1 MPKLSQTLEQRQK
14 LSPQQIL
21 QTVLLQMNSVDLEE
35 RIIEELEENPALELS
50 EPVETESES
59 ESESEESTEDV
70 DWDEI
75 LNAEDEERTEGPY
88 DRSKEVRE
96 VPVREV
102 LTPVERLLEQ
112 IDLMDISATD
122 RVIAESIIWNI
133 DEQGY
138 IAAEVELIADR
149 LDAEMSDVER
159 VLKVVQRME
168 PPGIGSRDLQECLA
182 VQLEVNGESDLAYK
196 IVREKFEDF
205 ANRRFEQ
212 LEVELNCHRDDLQ
225 EAFDVISR
233 LNPKPGEG
241 SPTSDADY
249 ILPDLLVEEVDGKL
263 LVSVNDGNLPDI
275 RLSSLYENLLKV
287 KNGNSSDVKFF
298 LKKKVESAKWF
309 VLAVQQRQLTM
320 IKVMNAIINR
330 QDAFFSGDTSI
341 LRPMILKDIA
351 DEIEMDIST
360 VSRVTRGKYVQTP
373 WGVFELKHFFSEGMV
388 TESGEEVSTK
398 LVKDVLKKI
407 IDSENKGHP
416 HSDDKLAER
425 MKEKGYLIARRTVA
439 KYREQLKIPVARL
452 RRALPN

>member
-1 MPKLSQTLEQRQK
+1 MSKLSQTLEQRQK

-35 RIIEELEENPALELS
+35 RIYKELEENPALEIS
-50 EPVETESES
+50 DPEQTESD
-59 ESESEESTEDV
+59 SESEESKEDV

-75 LNAEDEERTEGPY
+75 LNSEDEERTEGPY
-88 DRSKEVRE
+88 DRSKKERE
-96 VPVREV
+96 VPIMEV
-102 LTPVERLLEQ
+102 LTPVERLLEH
-112 IDLMDISATD
+112 IDLLDISSTD
-122 RVIAESIIWNI
+122 RAIAKSIIWNI

-138 IAAEVELIADR
+138 LGTEIDLIADR
-149 LDAEMSDVER
+149 LDAEVSDVKQMLR
-159 VLKVVQRME
+159 IVQRME
-168 PPGIGSRDLQECLA
+168 PPGIAARDLQECLA
-182 VQLEVNGESDLAYK
+182 VQLELSGDNDLAYK
-196 IVREKFEDF
+196 IITEKFEDF
-205 ANRRFEQ
+205 ANRRFER
-212 LEVELNCHRDDLQ
+212 LKEELTCNRDELQ

-275 RLSSLYENLLKV
+275 RLSSLYGNLLKA
-287 KNGNSSDVKFF
+287 KNGNSSDVKIF

-330 QDAFFSGDTSI
+330 QDAFFSGDTST
-341 LRPMILKDIA
+341 LRPMILKNIA
-351 DEIEMDIST
+351 DAIEMDIST

-373 WGVFELKHFFSEGMV
+373 WGVFELKHFFSEGMT

-416 HSDDKLAER
+416 NSDDKLAEM

-439 KYREQLKIPVARL
+439 KYREKLKIPVARL
-452 RRALPN
+452 RRALP

>member
-1 MPKLSQTLEQRQK
+1 MSKLSQTLEQRQK

-35 RIIEELEENPALELS
+35 RIYKELEENPALEIS
-50 EPVETESES
+50 DPEQTESD
-59 ESESEESTEDV
+59 SESEESKEDV

-75 LNAEDEERTEGPY
+75 LNSEDEERTEGPY
-88 DRSKEVRE
+88 DRSKKERE
-96 VPVREV
+96 VPIMEV
-102 LTPVERLLEQ
+102 LTPVERLLEH
-112 IDLMDISATD
+112 IDLLDISSTD
-122 RVIAESIIWNI
+122 RAIAKSIIWNI

-138 IAAEVELIADR
+138 LGTEIDLIADR
-149 LDAEMSDVER
+149 LDAEVSDVKQMLR
-159 VLKVVQRME
+159 IVQRME
-168 PPGIGSRDLQECLA
+168 PPGIAARDLQECLA
-182 VQLEVNGESDLAYK
+182 VQLELSGDNDLAYK
-196 IVREKFEDF
+196 IITEKFEDF
-205 ANRRFEQ
+205 ANRRFER
-212 LEVELNCHRDDLQ
+212 LKEELTCNRDELQ

-275 RLSSLYENLLKV
+275 RLSSLYGNLLKA
-287 KNGNSSDVKFF
+287 KNGNSSDVKNF

-330 QDAFFSGDTSI
+330 QDAFFSGDTST
-341 LRPMILKDIA
+341 LRPMILKNIA
-351 DEIEMDIST
+351 DAIEMDIST

-373 WGVFELKHFFSEGMV
+373 WGVFELKHFFSEGMT

-416 HSDDKLAER
+416 NSDDKLAEM

-439 KYREQLKIPVARL
+439 KYREKLKIPVARL
-452 RRALPN
+452 RRALP

>member
-1 MPKLSQTLEQRQK
+1 MSKLSQTLEQRQK

-35 RIIEELEENPALELS
+35 RIYKELEENPALEIS
-50 EPVETESES
+50 DPEQTESD
-59 ESESEESTEDV
+59 SESEESKEDV

-75 LNAEDEERTEGPY
+75 LNSEDEERTEGPY
-88 DRSKEVRE
+88 DRSKKERE
-96 VPVREV
+96 VPIMEV
-102 LTPVERLLEQ
+102 LTPVERLLEH
-112 IDLMDISATD
+112 IDLLDISSTD
-122 RVIAESIIWNI
+122 RAIAKSIIWNI

-138 IAAEVELIADR
+138 LGTEIDLIADR
-149 LDAEMSDVER
+149 LDAEVSDVKQMLR
-159 VLKVVQRME
+159 IVQRME
-168 PPGIGSRDLQECLA
+168 PPGIAARDLQECLA
-182 VQLEVNGESDLAYK
+182 VQLELSGDNDLAYK
-196 IVREKFEDF
+196 IITEKFEDF
-205 ANRRFEQ
+205 ANRRFER
-212 LEVELNCHRDDLQ
+212 LKEELTCNRDELQ

-275 RLSSLYENLLKV
+275 RLSSLYGNLLKA

-330 QDAFFSGDTSI
+330 QDAFFSGDTST
-341 LRPMILKDIA
+341 LRPMILKNIA
-351 DEIEMDIST
+351 DAIEMDIST

-373 WGVFELKHFFSEGMV
+373 WGVFELKHFFSEGMA

-416 HSDDKLAER
+416 NSDDKLAEM

-439 KYREQLKIPVARL
+439 KYREKLKIPVARL
-452 RRALPN
+452 RRALP

>member
-1 MPKLSQTLEQRQK
+1 MSKLSQTLEQRQK

-35 RIIEELEENPALELS
+35 RIYKELEENPALEISDS
-50 EPVETESES
+50 EQTESD
-59 ESESEESTEDV
+59 SESEESKEDV

-75 LNAEDEERTEGPY
+75 LNSEDEERTEGPY
-88 DRSKEVRE
+88 DRSKKERE
-96 VPVREV
+96 VPIMEV
-102 LTPVERLLEQ
+102 LTPVERLLEH
-112 IDLMDISATD
+112 IDLLDISSTD
-122 RVIAESIIWNI
+122 RAIAKSIIWNI

-138 IAAEVELIADR
+138 LGTEIDLIADR
-149 LDAEMSDVER
+149 LDAEVSDVKQMLR
-159 VLKVVQRME
+159 IVQRME
-168 PPGIGSRDLQECLA
+168 PPGIAARDLQECLA
-182 VQLEVNGESDLAYK
+182 VQLELSGDNDLAYK
-196 IVREKFEDF
+196 IITEKFEDF
-205 ANRRFEQ
+205 ANRRFER
-212 LEVELNCHRDDLQ
+212 LKEELTCNRDELQ

-275 RLSSLYENLLKV
+275 RLSSLYGNLLKA
-287 KNGNSSDVKFF
+287 KNGNSSDVKIF

-330 QDAFFSGDTSI
+330 QDAFFSGDTST
-341 LRPMILKDIA
+341 LRPMILKNIA
-351 DEIEMDIST
+351 DAIEMDIST
-360 VSRVTRGKYVQTP
+360 ISRVTRGKYVQTP
-373 WGVFELKHFFSEGMV
+373 WGVFELKHFFSEGMT

-416 HSDDKLAER
+416 NSDDKLAEM

-439 KYREQLKIPVARL
+439 KYREKLKIPVARL
-452 RRALPN
+452 RRALP

>member
-1 MPKLSQTLEQRQK
+1 MSKLSQTLEQRQK

-35 RIIEELEENPALELS
+35 RIYKELEENPALEISDS
-50 EPVETESES
+50 EQTESD
-59 ESESEESTEDV
+59 SESEESKEDV

-75 LNAEDEERTEGPY
+75 LNSEDEERTEGPY
-88 DRSKEVRE
+88 DRSKKERE
-96 VPVREV
+96 VPIMEV
-102 LTPVERLLEQ
+102 LTPVERLLEH
-112 IDLMDISATD
+112 IDLLDISSTD
-122 RVIAESIIWNI
+122 RAIAKSIIWNI

-138 IAAEVELIADR
+138 LGTEIDLIADR
-149 LDAEMSDVER
+149 LDAEVSDVKQMLR
-159 VLKVVQRME
+159 IVQRME
-168 PPGIGSRDLQECLA
+168 PPGIAARDLQECLA
-182 VQLEVNGESDLAYK
+182 VQLELSGDNDLAYK
-196 IVREKFEDF
+196 IITEKFEDF
-205 ANRRFEQ
+205 ANRRFER
-212 LEVELNCHRDDLQ
+212 LKEELTCNRDELQ

-275 RLSSLYENLLKV
+275 RLSSLYGNLLKV
-287 KNGNSSDVKFF
+287 KNGNSSDVKIF

-330 QDAFFSGDTSI
+330 QDAFFSGDTST
-341 LRPMILKDIA
+341 LRPMILKNIA
-351 DEIEMDIST
+351 DAIEMDIST

-373 WGVFELKHFFSEGMV
+373 WGVFELKHFFSEGMT

-416 HSDDKLAER
+416 NSDDKLAEM

-439 KYREQLKIPVARL
+439 KYREKLKIPVARL
-452 RRALPN
+452 RRALP

>member
-1 MPKLSQTLEQRQK
+1 MSKLSQTLEQRQK

-35 RIIEELEENPALELS
+35 RIYKELEENPALEIS
-50 EPVETESES
+50 DPEQTESD
-59 ESESEESTEDV
+59 SESEESKEDV

-75 LNAEDEERTEGPY
+75 LNSEDEERTEGPY
-88 DRSKEVRE
+88 DRSKKERE
-96 VPVREV
+96 VPIMEV
-102 LTPVERLLEQ
+102 LTPVERLLEH
-112 IDLMDISATD
+112 IDLLDISSTD
-122 RVIAESIIWNI
+122 RAIAKSIIWNI

-138 IAAEVELIADR
+138 LGTEIDLIADR
-149 LDAEMSDVER
+149 LDAEVSDVKQMLR
-159 VLKVVQRME
+159 IVQRME
-168 PPGIGSRDLQECLA
+168 PPGIAARDLQECLA
-182 VQLEVNGESDLAYK
+182 VQLELSGDNDLAYK
-196 IVREKFEDF
+196 IITEKFEDF
-205 ANRRFEQ
+205 ANRRFER
-212 LEVELNCHRDDLQ
+212 LKEELTCNRDDLQ

-275 RLSSLYENLLKV
+275 RLSSLYGNLLKA
-287 KNGNSSDVKFF
+287 KNGNSSDVKIF

-330 QDAFFSGDTSI
+330 QDAFFSGDTST
-341 LRPMILKDIA
+341 LRPMILKNIA
-351 DEIEMDIST
+351 DAIEMDIST

-373 WGVFELKHFFSEGMV
+373 WGVFELKHFFSEGMT

-416 HSDDKLAER
+416 NSDDKLAEM

-439 KYREQLKIPVARL
+439 KYREKLKIPVARL
-452 RRALPN
+452 RRALP

>member
-1 MPKLSQTLEQRQK
+1 MSKLSQTLEQRQK

-35 RIIEELEENPALELS
+35 RIYKELEENPALEIS
-50 EPVETESES
+50 DPEQTESD
-59 ESESEESTEDV
+59 SESEESKEDV

-75 LNAEDEERTEGPY
+75 LNSEDEERTEGPY
-88 DRSKEVRE
+88 DRSKKERE
-96 VPVREV
+96 VPIMEV
-102 LTPVERLLEQ
+102 LTPVERLLEH
-112 IDLMDISATD
+112 IDLLDISSTD
-122 RVIAESIIWNI
+122 RAIAKSIIWNI

-138 IAAEVELIADR
+138 LGTEIDLIADR
-149 LDAEMSDVER
+149 LDAEVSDVKHMLR
-159 VLKVVQRME
+159 IVQRME
-168 PPGIGSRDLQECLA
+168 PPGIAARDLQECLA
-182 VQLEVNGESDLAYK
+182 VQLELSGDNDLAYK
-196 IVREKFEDF
+196 IITEKFEDF
-205 ANRRFEQ
+205 ANRRFER
-212 LEVELNCHRDDLQ
+212 LKEELTCNRDELQ

-275 RLSSLYENLLKV
+275 RLSSLYGNLLKA
-287 KNGNSSDVKFF
+287 KNGNSSDVKIF

-425 MKEKGYLIARRTVA
+425 MKERGYLIARRTVA

-452 RRALPN
+452 RRALP

>member
-1 MPKLSQTLEQRQK
+1 MSKLSQTLEQRQK

-35 RIIEELEENPALELS
+35 RIYKELEENPALEISDS
-50 EPVETESES
+50 EQTESD
-59 ESESEESTEDV
+59 SESEESKEDV

-75 LNAEDEERTEGPY
+75 LNSEDEERTEGPY
-88 DRSKEVRE
+88 DRSKKERE
-96 VPVREV
+96 VPIMEV
-102 LTPVERLLEQ
+102 LTPVERLLEH
-112 IDLMDISATD
+112 IDLLDISSTD
-122 RVIAESIIWNI
+122 RAIAKSIIWNI

-138 IAAEVELIADR
+138 LGTEIDLIADR
-149 LDAEMSDVER
+149 LDAEVSDVKQMLR
-159 VLKVVQRME
+159 IVQRME
-168 PPGIGSRDLQECLA
+168 PPGIAARDLQECLA
-182 VQLEVNGESDLAYK
+182 VQLELSGDNDLAYK
-196 IVREKFEDF
+196 IITEKFEDF
-205 ANRRFEQ
+205 ANRRFER
-212 LEVELNCHRDDLQ
+212 LKEELTCNRDELQ

-275 RLSSLYENLLKV
+275 RLSSLYGNLLKA

-330 QDAFFSGDTSI
+330 QDAFFSGDTST
-341 LRPMILKDIA
+341 LRPMILKNIA
-351 DEIEMDIST
+351 DAIEMDIST

-373 WGVFELKHFFSEGMV
+373 WGVFELKHFFSEGMT

-416 HSDDKLAER
+416 NSDDKLAEM

-439 KYREQLKIPVARL
+439 KYREKLKIPVARL
-452 RRALPN
+452 RRALP

>member
-1 MPKLSQTLEQRQK
+1 MSKLSQTLEQRQK

-35 RIIEELEENPALELS
+35 RIYKELEENPALEIS
-50 EPVETESES
+50 DPEQTESD
-59 ESESEESTEDV
+59 SESEESKEDV

-75 LNAEDEERTEGPY
+75 LNSEDEERTEGPY
-88 DRSKEVRE
+88 DRSKKERE
-96 VPVREV
+96 VPIMEV
-102 LTPVERLLEQ
+102 LTPVERLLEH
-112 IDLMDISATD
+112 IDLLDISSTD
-122 RVIAESIIWNI
+122 RAIAKSIIWNI

-138 IAAEVELIADR
+138 LGTEIDLIADR
-149 LDAEMSDVER
+149 LDAEVSDVKQMLR
-159 VLKVVQRME
+159 IVQRME
-168 PPGIGSRDLQECLA
+168 PPGIAARDLQECLA
-182 VQLEVNGESDLAYK
+182 VQLELSGDNDLAYK
-196 IVREKFEDF
+196 IITEKFEDF
-205 ANRRFEQ
+205 ANRRFER
-212 LEVELNCHRDDLQ
+212 LKEELTCNRDELQ

-275 RLSSLYENLLKV
+275 RLSSLYGNLLKA
-287 KNGNSSDVKFF
+287 KNGNSSDVKIF

-330 QDAFFSGDTSI
+330 QDAFFSGDTST
-341 LRPMILKDIA
+341 LRPMILKNIA
-351 DEIEMDIST
+351 DAIEMDIST

-373 WGVFELKHFFSEGMV
+373 WGVFELKHFFSEGMT

-416 HSDDKLAER
+416 HSDGKLAEM

-439 KYREQLKIPVARL
+439 KYREKLKIPVARL
-452 RRALPN
+452 RRALP

>member
-1 MPKLSQTLEQRQK
+1 MSKLSQTLEQRQK

-35 RIIEELEENPALELS
+35 RIYKELEENPALEIS
-50 EPVETESES
+50 DPEQTESD
-59 ESESEESTEDV
+59 SESEESKEDV

-75 LNAEDEERTEGPY
+75 LNSEDEERTEGPY
-88 DRSKEVRE
+88 DRSKKERE
-96 VPVREV
+96 VPIMEV
-102 LTPVERLLEQ
+102 LTPVERLLEH
-112 IDLMDISATD
+112 IDLLDISSTD
-122 RVIAESIIWNI
+122 RAIAKSIIWNI

-138 IAAEVELIADR
+138 LGTEIDLIADR
-149 LDAEMSDVER
+149 LDAEVSDVKQMLR
-159 VLKVVQRME
+159 IVQRME
-168 PPGIGSRDLQECLA
+168 PPGIAARDLQECLA
-182 VQLEVNGESDLAYK
+182 VQLELSGDNDLAYK
-196 IVREKFEDF
+196 IITEKFEDF
-205 ANRRFEQ
+205 ANRRFER
-212 LEVELNCHRDDLQ
+212 LKEELTCNRDELQ

-275 RLSSLYENLLKV
+275 RLSSLYGNLLKA

-330 QDAFFSGDTSI
+330 QDAFFSGDTST
-341 LRPMILKDIA
+341 LRPMILKNIA
-351 DEIEMDIST
+351 DAIEMDIST

-373 WGVFELKHFFSEGMV
+373 WGVFELKHFFSEGMT

-416 HSDDKLAER
+416 NSDDKLAEM

-439 KYREQLKIPVARL
+439 KYREKLKIPVARL
-452 RRALPN
+452 RRALP

>member
-1 MPKLSQTLEQRQK
+1 MSKLSQTLEQRQK

-35 RIIEELEENPALELS
+35 RIYKELEENPALEIS
-50 EPVETESES
+50 DPEQTESD
-59 ESESEESTEDV
+59 SESEESKEDV

-75 LNAEDEERTEGPY
+75 LNSEDEERTEGPY
-88 DRSKEVRE
+88 DRSKKERE
-96 VPVREV
+96 VPIMEV
-102 LTPVERLLEQ
+102 LTPVERLLEH
-112 IDLMDISATD
+112 IDLLDISSTD
-122 RVIAESIIWNI
+122 RAIAKSIIWNI

-138 IAAEVELIADR
+138 LGTEIDLIADR
-149 LDAEMSDVER
+149 LDAEVSDVKQMLR
-159 VLKVVQRME
+159 IVQRME
-168 PPGIGSRDLQECLA
+168 PPGIAARDLQECLA
-182 VQLEVNGESDLAYK
+182 VQLELSGDNDLAYK
-196 IVREKFEDF
+196 IITEKFEDF
-205 ANRRFEQ
+205 ANRRFER
-212 LEVELNCHRDDLQ
+212 LKEELTCNRDELQ

-249 ILPDLLVEEVDGKL
+249 ILPDLLVEELDGKL

-275 RLSSLYENLLKV
+275 RLSSLYGNLLKA
-287 KNGNSSDVKFF
+287 KNGNSSDVKIF

-330 QDAFFSGDTSI
+330 QDAFFSGDTST
-341 LRPMILKDIA
+341 LRPMILKNIA
-351 DEIEMDIST
+351 DAIEMDIST

-373 WGVFELKHFFSEGMV
+373 WGVFELKHFFSEGMT

-416 HSDDKLAER
+416 HSDDKLAEM
-425 MKEKGYLIARRTVA
+425 MKERGYLIARRTVA

-452 RRALPN
+452 RRALP

>member
-35 RIIEELEENPALELS
+35 RILEELEENPALELS
-50 EPVETESES
+50 EPVETESD
-59 ESESEESTEDV
+59 SESEESTEDV

-88 DRSKEVRE
+88 DRSKEERE

-138 IAAEVELIADR
+138 LAAEVELIADR
-149 LDAEMSDVER
+149 LDIEVSDVER

-168 PPGIGSRDLQECLA
+168 PPGIGARDLQECLA
-182 VQLEVNGESDLAYK
+182 VQLEVKGESDLAYK

-263 LVSVNDGNLPDI
+263 LVSVNDGNLPDL

-287 KNGNSSDVKFF
+287 KNGNSSDVNFF

-330 QDAFFSGDTSI
+330 QDAFFSGDTLI

-425 MKEKGYLIARRTVA
+425 MKERGYLIARRTVA

-452 RRALPN
+452 RRALP

>member
-35 RIIEELEENPALELS
+35 RILEELEENPALELS
-50 EPVETESES
+50 EPVETESD
-59 ESESEESTEDV
+59 SESEESTEDV

-122 RVIAESIIWNI
+122 RVIAESIVWNI

-138 IAAEVELIADR
+138 LAAEVELIADR
-149 LDAEMSDVER
+149 LDAEVSDVER

-168 PPGIGSRDLQECLA
+168 PPGIGARDLQECLA
-182 VQLEVNGESDLAYK
+182 VQLEVKGESDLAYK

-212 LEVELNCHRDDLQ
+212 LEGELNCHRDDLQ

-275 RLSSLYENLLKV
+275 RLSSLYENLLRA
-287 KNGNSSDVKFF
+287 KNGNSSDVNFF

-330 QDAFFSGDTSI
+330 QDAFFSGDTLI

-416 HSDDKLAER
+416 HSDDKLAEM

-439 KYREQLKIPVARL
+439 KYREQLKISVARL
-452 RRALPN
+452 RRALP

>member
-1 MPKLSQTLEQRQK
+1 MSKLSQTLEQRQK

-35 RIIEELEENPALELS
+35 RIYKELEENPALEIS
-50 EPVETESES
+50 DPAQTESD
-59 ESESEESTEDV
+59 SESEESKEDV

-75 LNAEDEERTEGPY
+75 LNSEDEERTEGPY
-88 DRSKEVRE
+88 DRSKKERE
-96 VPVREV
+96 VPIMEV
-102 LTPVERLLEQ
+102 LTPVERLLEH
-112 IDLMDISATD
+112 IDLLDISSTD
-122 RVIAESIIWNI
+122 RAIAKSIIWNI

-138 IAAEVELIADR
+138 LGTEIDLIADR
-149 LDAEMSDVER
+149 LDAEVSDVKQMLR
-159 VLKVVQRME
+159 IVQRME
-168 PPGIGSRDLQECLA
+168 PPGIAARDLQECLA
-182 VQLEVNGESDLAYK
+182 VQLELSGDNDLAYK
-196 IVREKFEDF
+196 IITEKFEDF
-205 ANRRFEQ
+205 ANRRFER
-212 LEVELNCHRDDLQ
+212 LKEELTCNRDELQ

-275 RLSSLYENLLKV
+275 RLSSLYGNLLKA
-287 KNGNSSDVKFF
+287 KNGNSSDVKIF

-330 QDAFFSGDTSI
+330 QDAFFSGDTST
-341 LRPMILKDIA
+341 LRPMILKNIA
-351 DEIEMDIST
+351 DAIEMDIST

-373 WGVFELKHFFSEGMV
+373 WGVFELKHFFSEGMT

-416 HSDDKLAER
+416 NSDDKLAEM

-439 KYREQLKIPVARL
+439 KYREKLKIPVARL
-452 RRALPN
+452 RRALP

>member
-1 MPKLSQTLEQRQK
+1 MSKLSQTLEQRQK

-35 RIIEELEENPALELS
+35 RIYKELEENPALEIS
-50 EPVETESES
+50 DPEQTESD
-59 ESESEESTEDV
+59 SESEESKEDV

-75 LNAEDEERTEGPY
+75 LNSEDEERTEGPY
-88 DRSKEVRE
+88 DRSKKERE
-96 VPVREV
+96 VPIMEV
-102 LTPVERLLEQ
+102 LTPVERLLEH
-112 IDLMDISATD
+112 IDLLDISSTD
-122 RVIAESIIWNI
+122 RAIAKSIIWNI

-138 IAAEVELIADR
+138 LGTEIDLIADR
-149 LDAEMSDVER
+149 LDAEVSDVKQMLR
-159 VLKVVQRME
+159 IVQRME
-168 PPGIGSRDLQECLA
+168 PPGIAARDLQECLA
-182 VQLEVNGESDLAYK
+182 VQLELSGDNDLAYK
-196 IVREKFEDF
+196 IITEKFEDF
-205 ANRRFEQ
+205 ANRRFER
-212 LEVELNCHRDDLQ
+212 LKEELTCNRDELQ

-275 RLSSLYENLLKV
+275 RLSSLYGNLLKA
-287 KNGNSSDVKFF
+287 KNGNSSDVKIF

-330 QDAFFSGDTSI
+330 QDAFFSGDTST
-341 LRPMILKDIA
+341 LRPMILKNIA
-351 DEIEMDIST
+351 DAIEMDIST

-373 WGVFELKHFFSEGMV
+373 WGVFELKHFFSEGMA

-416 HSDDKLAER
+416 HSDDKLAEM

-439 KYREQLKIPVARL
+439 KYREKLKIPVARL
-452 RRALPN
+452 RRALP

>member
-35 RIIEELEENPALELS
+35 KILEELEENPALELS
-50 EPVETESES
+50 EPVETESDS
-59 ESESEESTEDV
+59 DSESEESTEDV

-88 DRSKEVRE
+88 DRSKEERE

-138 IAAEVELIADR
+138 LAAEVELIADR
-149 LDAEMSDVER
+149 LDAEVSDVER

-168 PPGIGSRDLQECLA
+168 PPGIGARDLQECLA

-205 ANRRFEQ
+205 ANRRYEQ
-212 LEVELNCHRDDLQ
+212 LEEKLNCHRDDLQ

-275 RLSSLYENLLKV
+275 RLSSLYENLLKA
-287 KNGNSSDVKFF
+287 KNGNSSDVKKF

-425 MKEKGYLIARRTVA
+425 MKERGYLIARRTVA

-452 RRALPN
+452 RRALP

>member
-1 MPKLSQTLEQRQK
+1 MSKLSQTLEQRQK

-35 RIIEELEENPALELS
+35 RIYKELEENPALEIS
-50 EPVETESES
+50 DPEQTELD
-59 ESESEESTEDV
+59 SESEESKEDV

-75 LNAEDEERTEGPY
+75 LNSEDEERTEGPY
-88 DRSKEVRE
+88 DRSKKERE
-96 VPVREV
+96 VPIMEV
-102 LTPVERLLEQ
+102 LTPVERLLEH
-112 IDLMDISATD
+112 IDLLDISSTD
-122 RVIAESIIWNI
+122 RAIAKSIIWNI

-138 IAAEVELIADR
+138 LGTEIDLIADR
-149 LDAEMSDVER
+149 LDAEVSDVKQMLR
-159 VLKVVQRME
+159 IVQRME
-168 PPGIGSRDLQECLA
+168 PPGIAARDLQECLA
-182 VQLEVNGESDLAYK
+182 VQLELSGDNDLAYK
-196 IVREKFEDF
+196 IITEKFEDF
-205 ANRRFEQ
+205 ANRRFER
-212 LEVELNCHRDDLQ
+212 LKEELTCNRDELQ

-275 RLSSLYENLLKV
+275 RLSSLYENLLKA
-287 KNGNSSDVKFF
+287 KNGNSSDVKKF

-425 MKEKGYLIARRTVA
+425 MKERGYLIARRTVA

-452 RRALPN
+452 RRALP

>member
-1 MPKLSQTLEQRQK
+1 MSKLSQTLEQRQK

-35 RIIEELEENPALELS
+35 RIYKELEENPALEIS
-50 EPVETESES
+50 DPEQTESD
-59 ESESEESTEDV
+59 SESEESKEDV

-75 LNAEDEERTEGPY
+75 LNSEDEERTEGPY
-88 DRSKEVRE
+88 DRSKKERE
-96 VPVREV
+96 VPIMEV
-102 LTPVERLLEQ
+102 LTPVERLLEH
-112 IDLMDISATD
+112 IDLLDISSTD
-122 RVIAESIIWNI
+122 RAIAKSIIWNI

-138 IAAEVELIADR
+138 LGTEIDLIADR
-149 LDAEMSDVER
+149 LDAEVSDVKQMLR
-159 VLKVVQRME
+159 IVQRME
-168 PPGIGSRDLQECLA
+168 PPGIAARDLQECLA
-182 VQLEVNGESDLAYK
+182 VQLELSGDNDLAYK
-196 IVREKFEDF
+196 IITEKFEDF
-205 ANRRFEQ
+205 ANRRFER
-212 LEVELNCHRDDLQ
+212 LKEELTCNRDELQ
-225 EAFDVISR
+225 EALDVISR

-275 RLSSLYENLLKV
+275 RLSSLYGNLLKA
-287 KNGNSSDVKFF
+287 KNGNSSDVKIF

-330 QDAFFSGDTSI
+330 QDAFFSGDTST
-341 LRPMILKDIA
+341 LRPMILKNIA
-351 DEIEMDIST
+351 DAIEMDIST

-373 WGVFELKHFFSEGMV
+373 WGVFELKHFFSEGMT

-416 HSDDKLAER
+416 NSDDKLAEM

-439 KYREQLKIPVARL
+439 KYREKLKIPVARL
-452 RRALPN
+452 RRALT

>member
-1 MPKLSQTLEQRQK
+1 MPKLSQTLEKRQK

-35 RIIEELEENPALELS
+35 RILEELEENPALELS
-50 EPVETESES
+50 EPVETESDF
-59 ESESEESTEDV
+59 ESEESTEDV

-88 DRSKEVRE
+88 DRSKEERE

-138 IAAEVELIADR
+138 LAAEVELIADR
-149 LDAEMSDVER
+149 LDIEVSDVEG

-168 PPGIGSRDLQECLA
+168 PPGIGARDLQECLA
-182 VQLEVNGESDLAYK
+182 VQLEVKGESDLAYK

-212 LEVELNCHRDDLQ
+212 LEEGLNCHRDDLQ

-263 LVSVNDGNLPDI
+263 LVSVNDGNLPDL
-275 RLSSLYENLLKV
+275 RLSSLYENLLKA

-330 QDAFFSGDTSI
+330 QDAFFSGDTLI

-416 HSDDKLAER
+416 HSDDKLAEM

-439 KYREQLKIPVARL
+439 KYREQLKISVARL
-452 RRALPN
+452 RRALP

>member
-1 MPKLSQTLEQRQK
+1 M
-14 LSPQQIL
+14 
-21 QTVLLQMNSVDLEE
+21 
-35 RIIEELEENPALELS
+35 
-50 EPVETESES
+50 
-59 ESESEESTEDV
+59 
-70 DWDEI
+70 
-75 LNAEDEERTEGPY
+75 
-88 DRSKEVRE
+88 
-96 VPVREV
+96 EV
-102 LTPVERLLEQ
+102 LTPVERLLEH
-112 IDLMDISATD
+112 IDLLDISSTD
-122 RVIAESIIWNI
+122 RAIAKSIIWNI

-138 IAAEVELIADR
+138 LGTEIDLIADR
-149 LDAEMSDVER
+149 LDAEVSDVKQMLR
-159 VLKVVQRME
+159 IVQRME
-168 PPGIGSRDLQECLA
+168 PPGIAARDLQECLA
-182 VQLEVNGESDLAYK
+182 VQLELSGDNDLAYK
-196 IVREKFEDF
+196 IITEKFEDF
-205 ANRRFEQ
+205 ANRRFER
-212 LEVELNCHRDDLQ
+212 LKEELTCNRDELQ

-275 RLSSLYENLLKV
+275 RLSSLYGNLLKA
-287 KNGNSSDVKFF
+287 KNGNSSDVKIF

-330 QDAFFSGDTSI
+330 QDAFFSGDTST
-341 LRPMILKDIA
+341 LRPMILKNIA
-351 DEIEMDIST
+351 DAIEMDIST

-373 WGVFELKHFFSEGMV
+373 WGVFELKHFFSEGMT

-416 HSDDKLAER
+416 NSDDKLAEM

-439 KYREQLKIPVARL
+439 KYREKLKIPVARL
-452 RRALPN
+452 RRALP

>member
-50 EPVETESES
+50 EPVETESD
-59 ESESEESTEDV
+59 SESEESTEDV

-182 VQLEVNGESDLAYK
+182 VQLEINGESDLAYK

>member
-1 MPKLSQTLEQRQK
+1 MSKLSQTLEQRQK

-35 RIIEELEENPALELS
+35 RIYKELEENPALEIS
-50 EPVETESES
+50 DPEQTESD
-59 ESESEESTEDV
+59 SESEESKEDV

-75 LNAEDEERTEGPY
+75 LNSEDEERTEGPY
-88 DRSKEVRE
+88 DRSKKERE
-96 VPVREV
+96 VPIMEV
-102 LTPVERLLEQ
+102 LTPVERLLEH
-112 IDLMDISATD
+112 IDLLDISSTD
-122 RVIAESIIWNI
+122 RAIAKSIIWNI

-138 IAAEVELIADR
+138 LGTEIDLIADR
-149 LDAEMSDVER
+149 LDAEVSDVKQMLR
-159 VLKVVQRME
+159 IVQRME
-168 PPGIGSRDLQECLA
+168 PPGIAARDLQECLA
-182 VQLEVNGESDLAYK
+182 VQLELSGDNDLAYK
-196 IVREKFEDF
+196 IITEKFEDF
-205 ANRRFEQ
+205 ANRRFER
-212 LEVELNCHRDDLQ
+212 LKEELTCNRDELQ

-275 RLSSLYENLLKV
+275 RLSSLYGNLLKA
-287 KNGNSSDVKFF
+287 KNGNSSDVKIF

-320 IKVMNAIINR
+320 IKVMNAINNR
-330 QDAFFSGDTSI
+330 QDAFFSGDTST
-341 LRPMILKDIA
+341 LRPMILKNIA
-351 DEIEMDIST
+351 DAIEMDIST

-373 WGVFELKHFFSEGMV
+373 WGVFELKHFFSEGMT

-416 HSDDKLAER
+416 NSDDKLAEM

-439 KYREQLKIPVARL
+439 KYREKLKIPVARL
-452 RRALPN
+452 RRALP

>member
-1 MPKLSQTLEQRQK
+1 MSKLSQTLEQRQK

-35 RIIEELEENPALELS
+35 RIYKELEENPALEIS
-50 EPVETESES
+50 DPEQTESD
-59 ESESEESTEDV
+59 SESEESKEDV

-75 LNAEDEERTEGPY
+75 LNSEDEERTEGPY
-88 DRSKEVRE
+88 DRSKKERE
-96 VPVREV
+96 VPIMEV
-102 LTPVERLLEQ
+102 LTPVERLLEH
-112 IDLMDISATD
+112 IDLLDISSTD
-122 RVIAESIIWNI
+122 RAIAKSIIWNI

-138 IAAEVELIADR
+138 LGTEIDLIADR
-149 LDAEMSDVER
+149 LDAEVSDVKQMLR
-159 VLKVVQRME
+159 IVQRME
-168 PPGIGSRDLQECLA
+168 PPGIAARDLQECLA
-182 VQLEVNGESDLAYK
+182 VQLELSGDNDLAYK
-196 IVREKFEDF
+196 IITEKFEDF
-205 ANRRFEQ
+205 ANRRFER
-212 LEVELNCHRDDLQ
+212 LKEELTCNRDELQ

-275 RLSSLYENLLKV
+275 RLSSLYGNLLKA
-287 KNGNSSDVKFF
+287 KNGNSSDVKIF

-330 QDAFFSGDTSI
+330 QDAFFSGDTST
-341 LRPMILKDIA
+341 LRPMILKNIA
-351 DEIEMDIST
+351 DAIEMDIST

-373 WGVFELKHFFSEGMV
+373 WGVFELKHFFSEGMT

-416 HSDDKLAER
+416 HSDDKLAEM

-439 KYREQLKIPVARL
+439 KYREKLKIPVARL
-452 RRALPN
+452 RRALP

>member
-1 MPKLSQTLEQRQK
+1 MSKLSQTLEQRQK

-35 RIIEELEENPALELS
+35 RIYKELEENPALEIS
-50 EPVETESES
+50 DPEQTESD
-59 ESESEESTEDV
+59 SESEESKEDV

-75 LNAEDEERTEGPY
+75 LNSEDEERTEGPY
-88 DRSKEVRE
+88 DRSKKERE
-96 VPVREV
+96 VPIMEV
-102 LTPVERLLEQ
+102 LTPVERLLEH
-112 IDLMDISATD
+112 IDLLDISSTD
-122 RVIAESIIWNI
+122 RAIAKSIIWNI

-138 IAAEVELIADR
+138 LGTEIDLIADR
-149 LDAEMSDVER
+149 LDAEVSDVKQMLR
-159 VLKVVQRME
+159 IVQRME
-168 PPGIGSRDLQECLA
+168 PPGIAARDLQECLA
-182 VQLEVNGESDLAYK
+182 VQLELSGDNDLAYK
-196 IVREKFEDF
+196 IITEKFEDF
-205 ANRRFEQ
+205 ANRRFER
-212 LEVELNCHRDDLQ
+212 LKEELTCNRDELQ

-275 RLSSLYENLLKV
+275 RLSSLYGNLLKA
-287 KNGNSSDVKFF
+287 KNGNSSDVKIF

-330 QDAFFSGDTSI
+330 QDAFFSGDTST
-341 LRPMILKDIA
+341 LRPMILKNIA
-351 DEIEMDIST
+351 DAIEMDIST

-373 WGVFELKHFFSEGMV
+373 WGVFELKHFFSEGMT

-416 HSDDKLAER
+416 NSDDKLAEM

-439 KYREQLKIPVARL
+439 KYREKLKIPVARL
-452 RRALPN
+452 RRALT

>member
-1 MPKLSQTLEQRQK
+1 MSKLSQTLEQRQK

-35 RIIEELEENPALELS
+35 RIYKELEENPALEIS
-50 EPVETESES
+50 DPEQTELDSES
-59 ESESEESTEDV
+59 EDSKEDV

-75 LNAEDEERTEGPY
+75 LNSEDEERTEGPY
-88 DRSKEVRE
+88 DRSKKERE
-96 VPVREV
+96 VPIMEV
-102 LTPVERLLEQ
+102 LTPVERLLEH
-112 IDLMDISATD
+112 IDLLDISSTD
-122 RVIAESIIWNI
+122 RAIAKSIIWNI

-138 IAAEVELIADR
+138 LGTEIDLIADR
-149 LDAEMSDVER
+149 LDAEVSDVKQMLR
-159 VLKVVQRME
+159 IVQRME
-168 PPGIGSRDLQECLA
+168 PPGIAARDLQECLA
-182 VQLEVNGESDLAYK
+182 VQLELSGDNDLAYK
-196 IVREKFEDF
+196 IITEKFEDF
-205 ANRRFEQ
+205 ANRRFER
-212 LEVELNCHRDDLQ
+212 LKEELTCNRDELQ

-275 RLSSLYENLLKV
+275 RLSSLYGNLLKA

-298 LKKKVESAKWF
+298 LKKKIESAKWF

-425 MKEKGYLIARRTVA
+425 MKERGYLIARRTVA

-452 RRALPN
+452 RRALP

>member
-1 MPKLSQTLEQRQK
+1 MSKLSQTLEQRQK

-35 RIIEELEENPALELS
+35 RIYKELEENPALEISDS
-50 EPVETESES
+50 EQTESD
-59 ESESEESTEDV
+59 SESEESKEDV

-75 LNAEDEERTEGPY
+75 LNSEDEERTEGPY
-88 DRSKEVRE
+88 DRSKKERE
-96 VPVREV
+96 VPIMEV
-102 LTPVERLLEQ
+102 LTPVERLLEH
-112 IDLMDISATD
+112 IDLLDISSTD
-122 RVIAESIIWNI
+122 RAIAKSIIWNI

-138 IAAEVELIADR
+138 LGTEIDLIADR
-149 LDAEMSDVER
+149 LDAEVSDVKQMLR
-159 VLKVVQRME
+159 IVQRME
-168 PPGIGSRDLQECLA
+168 PPGIAARDLQECLA
-182 VQLEVNGESDLAYK
+182 VQLELSGDNDLAYK
-196 IVREKFEDF
+196 IITEKFEDF
-205 ANRRFEQ
+205 ANRRFER
-212 LEVELNCHRDDLQ
+212 LKEELTCNRDELQ

-275 RLSSLYENLLKV
+275 RLSSLYGNLLKA
-287 KNGNSSDVKFF
+287 KNGNSSDVKIF

-330 QDAFFSGDTSI
+330 QDAFFSGDTST
-341 LRPMILKDIA
+341 LRPMILKNIA
-351 DEIEMDIST
+351 DAIEMDIST

-373 WGVFELKHFFSEGMV
+373 WGVFELKHFFSEGMT

-416 HSDDKLAER
+416 NSDDKLAEM

-439 KYREQLKIPVARL
+439 KYREKLKIPVARL
-452 RRALPN
+452 RRALP